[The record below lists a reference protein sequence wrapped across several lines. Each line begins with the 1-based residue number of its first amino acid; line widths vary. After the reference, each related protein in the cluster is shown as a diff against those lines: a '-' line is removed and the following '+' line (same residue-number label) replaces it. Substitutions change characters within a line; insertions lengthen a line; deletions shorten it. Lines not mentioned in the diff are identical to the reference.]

1 MTKRSLGV
9 AAVGSLAFASLVAA
23 PAAYAVDPI
32 TTVPE
37 EGTVYAVT
45 DATDFNLKAQIT
57 NAALNGGNEVLKW
70 RIVDADGGLTNAGI
84 DAGDGANG
92 ALNGVLEADA
102 DAAGDD
108 DILATFDADGV
119 GVVASTLNAAGGTSV
134 LILDPTDGADSFTVT
149 VQAWMD
155 FDLDGVIDTAAG
167 QEEVAGP
174 VRTVTFHDDDDVTY
188 VTSFTQP
195 ALGDANLVATVAS
208 SPAVNTE
215 QSAAVTVGFA
225 TLAAGVYTAVNNNTT
240 VNAAGDFTAGEAL
253 ADGKYTSAHGGANG
267 VTAASYVA
275 VAVQNGAEAGTEVFR
290 SVDAGLADAIG
301 AISLVDTA
309 DTEALN
315 VRLGTSSITAQV
327 KVTDGGAD
335 LAGATV
341 TWSLNDAANF
351 GADTVV
357 TAGGKTLKDDDA
369 DALTVTSV
377 TGADGVASLPI
388 SIAGQ
393 TAAAAALITIDAKVD
408 AVAPAAQI
416 SVAVVE
422 EADASIND
430 LNILGK
436 NGAAINQIAAES
448 TTSVSVVVLD
458 NLGEGLSG
466 SGWRVKLDNGLA
478 GASLVTSYA
487 GLSSSGVATFSL
499 TDTDN
504 GVEVWTATVQ
514 KYDSNAA
521 VWNDTARTL
530 VVTPSLGASITG
542 ANVTSIGDENVA
554 INKSALSAADERLGQ
569 DGPTVLSASSEI
581 TGTVTTSAGAVGY
594 TTVTISAPGVLFEVE
609 TTQGAANYYAFDS
622 VTVRTTA
629 AGVYGGVKAISNT
642 AGEVTVKVTSG
653 SASEDVVLTFN
664 GVAAGDAAS
673 MTVDVSNAEPGKT
686 MTVSGLVKDTYGNAV
701 DNVAGDIAITY
712 TGPGFVVGDL
722 PTETDADGAF
732 SFKVLLGSN
741 DTVSGSVKVLLD
753 ADSDNAANDDDD
765 ITVTKDLAPAADDTK
780 VNAGSFKG
788 YVAIYAKGHMGKR
801 LSAKVGKDWV
811 VVPALASNFVRVV
824 EYTGAGYTISVRIY
838 IDRVLVDTI
847 VVTTK

>member
-37 EGTVYAVT
+37 AGTVYAVT

-84 DAGDGANG
+84 DLGDGAAG
-92 ALNGVLEADA
+92 AANGVLEA
-102 DAAGDD
+102 GDD
-108 DILATFDADGV
+108 TLGVFADGV
-119 GVVASTLNAAGGTSV
+119 AVVASSLNTAGGTSV

-155 FDLDGVIDTAAG
+155 FDGDGAIDTAAG
-167 QEEVAGP
+167 QEEIAGP

-195 ALGDANLVATVAS
+195 ALGDANLEATVAS

-215 QSAAVTVGFA
+215 QSAAVKVAFA
-225 TLAAGVYTAVNNNTT
+225 TLAAGVYGNLG
-240 VNAAGDFTAGEAL
+240 NAAGAGTFTDGEAL
-253 ADGKYTSAHGGANG
+253 ANGKYTHAFGGNG
-267 VTAASYVA
+267 VTAANYVA
-275 VAVQNGAEAGTEVFR
+275 VAVQNGAEAGAEVFR
-290 SVDAGLADAIG
+290 TVAAGLADGIG

-309 DTEALN
+309 DTEGLN
-315 VRLGTSSITAQV
+315 VRLGTTSITAQV
-327 KVTDGGAD
+327 KVTDGGAA

-351 GADTVV
+351 GANAVV
-357 TAGGKTLKDDDA
+357 TAGGKTLKDGDA

-393 TAAAAALITIDAKVD
+393 TAAAAALLTIDAKVD
-408 AVAPAAQI
+408 AVAPAAQV
-416 SVAVVE
+416 SVAVVAE
-422 EADASIND
+422 TDASIND
-430 LNILGK
+430 LNILGAQ
-436 NGAAINQIAAES
+436 GAAINQIAAES

-466 SGWRVKLDNGLA
+466 SGWRVKLDNGLG
-478 GASLVTSYA
+478 GANLVTSYA

-504 GVEVWTATVQ
+504 GVETWTATVQ

-542 ANVTSIGDENVA
+542 ANITSIADENVT
-554 INKSALSAADERLGQ
+554 INKAALSAADERLGQ
-569 DGPTVLSASSEI
+569 DGPTVNSASSEI

-609 TTQGAANYYAFDS
+609 TTQAGVNYYAFDS

-629 AGVYGGVKAISNT
+629 AGVYGGVKALSNT
-642 AGEVTVKVTSG
+642 AGAVTVKVTSG

-664 GVAAGDAAS
+664 GVAATEAAS
-673 MTVDVSNAEPGKT
+673 MTVDVTNAEPGKT
-686 MTVSGLVKDTYGNAV
+686 MTVSGLVKDAYGNAV

-722 PTETDADGAF
+722 PTQTDASGAF

-741 DTVSGSVKVLLD
+741 DTISGSVTVLLD
-753 ADSDNAANDDDD
+753 ADSDDAANDADD
-765 ITVTKDLAPAADDTK
+765 ITVVKDLAPAPAADTK

-801 LSAKVGKDWV
+801 LSAKVGNDWV

-824 EYTGAGYTISVRIY
+824 EYTGAGYTIAVRIY

-847 VVTTK
+847 TVTTK

>member
-37 EGTVYAVT
+37 AGTVYAVT

-84 DAGDGANG
+84 DLGDGNNG
-92 ALNGVLEADA
+92 NADGDLE
-102 DAAGDD
+102 AGDD
-108 DILATFDADGV
+108 ALGVFADGV
-119 GVVASTLNAAGGTSV
+119 AVVASTLNAAGGTSV

-155 FDLDGVIDTAAG
+155 FDGDGAIDTAAG

-195 ALGDANLVATVAS
+195 ALGDTNLVATVAS

-215 QSAAVTVGFA
+215 QSAAVSVGFA
-225 TLAAGVYTAVNNNTT
+225 TLVAGVYTAVNNNTT
-240 VNAAGDFTAGEAL
+240 VNGGGAFTAGEAL
-253 ADGKYTSAHGGANG
+253 NDGKYTSAHGGANG
-267 VTAASYVA
+267 VTAANYVA
-275 VAVQNGAEAGTEVFR
+275 VAIQNGAEAGAEVFR
-290 SVDAGLADAIG
+290 TVAAGLADAIG
-301 AISLVDTA
+301 AVELVDTR
-309 DTEALN
+309 DTEYAN
-315 VRLGTSSITAQV
+315 NAASVRLGTSSITATA
-327 KVTDGGAD
+327 KVTDGGVA

-341 TWSLNDAANF
+341 TFTLDDAANF

-357 TAGGKTLKDDDA
+357 TAGGKTLKDGCA
-369 DALTVTSV
+369 AVTVTAV

-393 TAAAAALITIDAKVD
+393 TAAAAAFITVDAKVD
-408 AVAPAAQI
+408 AVAPAAQLA
-416 SVAVVE
+416 VAIVA

-430 LNILGK
+430 YNLQGTN
-436 NGAAINQIAAES
+436 AINQIPTGS

-458 NLGEGLSG
+458 NLGEGLTG
-466 SGWRVKLDNGLA
+466 SGWRVKLDNGLG
-478 GASLVTSYA
+478 GANLVTSYA
-487 GLSSSGVATFSL
+487 GLSSSGVATFSI
-499 TDTDN
+499 TDTNN
-504 GVEVWTATVQ
+504 GAETWTATVQ

-530 VVTPSLGASITG
+530 DVTPSLGDSITG
-542 ANVTSIGDENVA
+542 ANVSVNNDANVT
-554 INKSALSAADERLGQ
+554 INKADLVTADERLGA
-569 DGPTVLSASSEI
+569 DGPTVNAASADI

-594 TTVTISAPGVLFEVE
+594 TSVTISSPGVLFEVA
-609 TTQGAANYYAFDS
+609 TTQNGVNVYAYDS
-622 VTVRTTA
+622 VTVQTTA
-629 AGVYGGVKAISNT
+629 AGVYAGVKAISNT
-642 AGEVTVKVTSG
+642 VGKKTITVTSG
-653 SASEDVVLTFN
+653 SASNTFDLTFN
-664 GVAAGDAAS
+664 GVTLTEGADLA
-673 MTVDVSNAEPGKT
+673 VSVTGAEPGKT
-686 MTVSGLVKDTYGNAV
+686 MTVTATLTDKYGNPV
-701 DNVAGDIAITY
+701 LTTGGNNNDGIQVTY
-712 TGPGFVVGDL
+712 DGPGFVVGNL
-722 PTETDADGAF
+722 PTETNSDGVA

-741 DTVSGSVKVLLD
+741 DTVTGDVTVKY
-753 ADSDNAANDDDD
+753 NHDDDASFTD
-765 ITVTKDLAPAADDTK
+765 DGTITTTVDLAPAAPAADTK

-788 YVAIYAKGHMGKR
+788 YVAIYAKGHEGKR